1 MNECDTMLLR
11 DIKLMFMRNLQHTL
25 KDPIFVFV
33 SMLQP
38 LLYLFLFMPLLNG
51 LGGVPGI
58 PAGKA
63 VEVFIPGLLVMQAIF
78 GTAFVGF
85 SLIDDIRSGVIER
98 FMVTPVKRPAI
109 LLGRILRDAV
119 ILMFQCVLITLVA
132 LPFGLTVNIVG
143 FLLSLLLY
151 ALIGITMASISYGF
165 ALIYKIEDPLAPTL
179 NMITLPVSLLSGI
192 ILPLVL
198 APIWLQDLAKI
209 NPFYYAVNAV
219 RLLFIGNFQLVSILE
234 GFVIIGALAAIVFLW
249 GLRSLEKIAS

>member
-1 MNECDTMLLR
+1 MMLR
-11 DIKLMFMRNLQHTL
+11 DIRLMFVRNMQHTL

-58 PAGKA
+58 PKGQA
-63 VEVFIPGLLVMQAIF
+63 VEVFIPGLLVMQSIF

-98 FMVTPVKRPAI
+98 FMVTPVRRPAI

-132 LPFGLTVNIVG
+132 LPFGLQVSLVG

-151 ALIGITMASISYGF
+151 AMIGITMASVSYGF
-165 ALIYKIEDPLAPTL
+165 ALVYKVEDPLAPTI
-179 NMITLPVSLLSGI
+179 NMITLPLSLLSGI

-198 APIWLQDLAKI
+198 APLWLQDMAKI
-209 NPFYYAVNAV
+209 NPYSYAVNAV
-219 RLLFIGNFQLVSILE
+219 RMLFVGSFQPVAIIEGYAVIGILAVLLF
-234 GFVIIGALAAIVFLW
+234 LW
-249 GLRSLEKIAS
+249 SLRSLNKMAS